1 MSLSKLRELVMEREA
16 WRAAGHGV
24 TKCRTWL
31 SWTELKWCWDNSSL
45 SSTHGQV
52 LLLRVSGS
60 GARNL
65 HFKYVLHGIVMHT
78 YSFLGG
84 GSGKEPAC
92 QWRRHEMWV
101 RLGWEDPLED
111 EMETRSSILASV
123 FSLIP
128 LCSCLEN
135 PMDKGAWQATGHGV
149 VKSLTWLKQL
159 CMYAHSKVL
168 AFDEHSRDRELKNKL
183 LTYTWSTARLSLP
196 LVRPRG
202 LSVLRYSS
210 RRTWVCL
217 LAEGWDFRVSKY
229 LHLKLLQPEL

>member
-1 MSLSKLRELVMEREA
+1 MMLRQLFPKL
-16 WRAAGHGV
+16 H
-24 TKCRTWL
+24 TW
-31 SWTELKWCWDNSSL
+31 SSPAPQGL
-45 SSTHGQV
+45 WG
-52 LLLRVSGS
+52 
-60 GARNL
+60 RNL
-65 HFKYVLHGIVMHT
+65 HFKYVLHGILMHT
-78 YSFLGG
+78 YSFPGG

-159 CMYAHSKVL
+159 CMYVHSKVR